1 MEKTRDDKHL
11 VYMDNTRIT
20 SDYLQAVKAIK
31 QAILESRYRAARLVN
46 KEVLALYY
54 AIGGFISFRSRTAQ
68 WGTNAIGVISE
79 LLQFTILS
87 LVETVG
93 IDEQPLSFDVIDYLT
108 LELQHGPHAD
118 GSIGQHVH
126 EPSVGFTVCCGFN
139 H

>member
-1 MEKTRDDKHL
+1 MFLHGLTECL
-11 VYMDNTRIT
+11 YQIFRILKWPT
-20 SDYLQAVKAIK
+20 GKDLLQ
-31 QAILESRYRAARLVN
+31 S
-46 KEVLALYY
+46 
-54 AIGGFISFRSRTAQ
+54 
-68 WGTNAIGVISE
+68 VISE

-93 IDEQPLSFDVIDYLT
+93 LDEQPLSFDVIDYLT